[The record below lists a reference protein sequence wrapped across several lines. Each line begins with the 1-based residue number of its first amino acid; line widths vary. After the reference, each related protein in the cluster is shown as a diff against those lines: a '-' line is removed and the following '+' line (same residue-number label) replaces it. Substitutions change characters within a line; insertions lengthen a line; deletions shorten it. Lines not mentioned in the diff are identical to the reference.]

1 MLTGTSHLTLA
12 SVPSVAS
19 DNHSQLVSEVLHLMN
34 LSECSRMVDFIQ
46 ALHHV
51 RLIAEE
57 MEQRHNGRAAAQCAV
72 YSVQCVAQAKGTPTL
87 SLETEAPLQAT
98 TRDLPCHYWL
108 LSGSFRAMEQLPAQH
123 YSPGWHMSLT
133 QTP

>member
-72 YSVQCVAQAKGTPTL
+72 YSVWLRLRVLLPLAWRQKRLYRPL
-87 SLETEAPLQAT
+87 LETCHVTTGCYLAPSGQWNNSQLST
-98 TRDLPCHYWL
+98 IVLGGTCH
-108 LSGSFRAMEQLPAQH
+108 
-123 YSPGWHMSLT
+123 
-133 QTP
+133 